1 MNRRIILQ
9 IKELIDL
16 YLASLEKERNLSLKT
31 VRGYKNDLNFFEKWL
46 TENKITEINIA
57 ETLTPTQIRSFWA
70 GRRKGG
76 LCASSMR
83 RGQSALRGL
92 FKYAIRHGLA
102 NKNPVDLMDS
112 PKVQRPLPKA
122 LSQEDVTMLINS
134 PDSSNLLGKRDKAIL
149 ELLYGSGL
157 RVSEVSNLLIDDINL
172 ESQILVVREGK
183 GGKDRV
189 VPLTP
194 ISCQAISLYMNNRFS
209 EKPEWRKETHVFVNH
224 LGTPLTTRSI
234 ARLID
239 KYARRL
245 AMMMNITPHQFRHSF
260 ATHLL
265 NNGADIRAV
274 QEMLGHASLS
284 TTQIYTRI
292 SKEKLMQT
300 YRNCH
305 PRA

>member
-1 MNRRIILQ
+1 MN
-9 IKELIDL
+9 IKELIDQ
-16 YLASLEKERNLSLKT
+16 YLSSLEKERNLSLQT
-31 VRGYKNDLNFFEKWL
+31 IRGYRNDLNFFEQWL
-46 TENKITEINIA
+46 TKNNITEISKA
-57 ETLTPTQIRSFWA
+57 EVLTTSQIRSFWA
-70 GRRKGG
+70 QRRKGG

-92 FKYAIRHGLA
+92 FKFAIKRGFA
-102 NKNPVDLMDS
+102 NKNPVELMDS
-112 PKVQRPLPKA
+112 PKAQRPLPKA
-122 LSQEDVTMLINS
+122 LSQDDVNMLINS
-134 PDSSNLLGKRDKAIL
+134 PNSSSLLGLRDKAIL

-157 RVSEVSNLLIDDINL
+157 RVSEVSNLTSDNLNL
-172 ESQILVVREGK
+172 ESQIVTIREGK

-189 VPLTP
+189 IPLTP
-194 ISCQAISLYMNNRFS
+194 ASCRAISLYTNNRFS
-209 EKPEWRKETHVFVNH
+209 EKPEWREEKHIFLNH
-224 LGTPLTTRSI
+224 SGTPLTTRSI

-239 KYARRL
+239 KYSRRL

>member
-1 MNRRIILQ
+1 MRVS
-9 IKELIDL
+9 ELIEQ
-16 YLASLEKERNLSLKT
+16 YLSSLEKERNLSLQT
-31 VRGYKNDLNFFEKWL
+31 IRGYRNDLNFFEQWL
-46 TENKITEINIA
+46 SANNITEISKA
-57 ETLTPTQIRSFWA
+57 EALTPTQIRSFWA

-76 LCASSMR
+76 LCSSSMR

-92 FKYAIRHGLA
+92 FKYAMRHNLA
-102 NKNPVDLMDS
+102 TKNPVDMMDS
-112 PKVQRPLPKA
+112 PKIQRPLPKA
-122 LSQEDVTMLINS
+122 LSQEEVNMLLNA
-134 PDSSNLLGKRDKAIL
+134 PDTTNLLGIRDKAIL

-157 RVSEVSNLLIDDINL
+157 RVSEVSNLTTENIKL
-172 ESQILVVREGK
+172 ESQIAIIREGK
-183 GGKDRV
+183 GGKDRI

-194 ISCQAISLYMNNRFS
+194 LSCKAISLYINSRFS
-209 EKPEWRKETHVFVNH
+209 TKPEWRQEKHIFLNH

-234 ARLID
+234 ARIID
-239 KYARRL
+239 KYARQL

-292 SKEKLMQT
+292 SKEKLLQT
-300 YRNCH
+300 YRSCH

>member
-1 MNRRIILQ
+1 ML

-16 YLASLEKERNLSLKT
+16 YLNSLEKERSLSLQT
-31 VRGYKNDLNFFEKWL
+31 IRGYRTDLTFFENWL
-46 TENKITEINIA
+46 NDNKITEINMA
-57 ETLTPTQIRSFWA
+57 ESMTPTQIRGFWA
-70 GRRKGG
+70 MRRQKG
-76 LCASSMR
+76 LSPTSMR

-112 PKVQRPLPKA
+112 PKIQRPLPKA
-122 LSQEDVTMLINS
+122 LSQDDVNMLINS
-134 PDSSNLLGKRDKAIL
+134 PDVSNLLGMRDKAIL

-157 RVSEVSNLLIDDINL
+157 RVSEVSNLTTEDINL
-172 ESQILVVREGK
+172 ESQFVTIREGK
-183 GGKDRV
+183 GNKDRV

-194 ISCQAISLYMNNRFS
+194 ISCNALSLYINNRFS
-209 EKPEWRKETHVFVNH
+209 TKPEWREEKHIFLNH

-305 PRA
+305 PRAG

>member
-1 MNRRIILQ
+1 ML
-9 IKELIDL
+9 IKELIEL
-16 YLASLEKERNLSLKT
+16 YLSSLEKERNLSIQTIK
-31 VRGYKNDLNFFEKWL
+31 GYKIDLKFFEDWL
-46 TENKITEINIA
+46 QLNNITEINKA
-57 ETLTPTQIRSFWA
+57 ENMTTTQIRGFWA
-70 GRRKGG
+70 TRRKGG
-76 LCASSMR
+76 LSSASMR

-92 FKYAIRHGLA
+92 FKYAIKHGYA
-102 NKNPVDLMDS
+102 SKNPVELMDS
-112 PKVQRPLPKA
+112 PKIQRPLPKA
-122 LSQEDVTMLINS
+122 LSQDDVNMLINS
-134 PDSSNLLGKRDKAIL
+134 PTISNLLGIRDRAIL

-157 RVSEVSNLLIDDINL
+157 RVSEVSNLTSEDINL
-172 ESQILVVREGK
+172 EAQTLVVREGK
-183 GGKDRV
+183 GNKDRV

-194 ISCQAISLYMNNRFS
+194 ISCKVISQYINRRFT
-209 EKPEWRKETHVFVNH
+209 EKPEWRKEKHIFLNH
-224 LGTPLTTRSI
+224 IGTPLTVRSI

-239 KYARRL
+239 KYSRRL
-245 AMMMNITPHQFRHSF
+245 AMMMNISPHQFRHSF

>member
-1 MNRRIILQ
+1 MLIS
-9 IKELIDL
+9 ELINQ
-16 YLASLEKERNLSLKT
+16 YLESLEKERNLSAQT
-31 VRGYKNDLNFFEKWL
+31 VRGYKNDLILFENWL
-46 TENKITEINIA
+46 LENDIA
-57 ETLTPTQIRSFWA
+57 EISKAVMLTPTQIRSFWA
-70 GRRKGG
+70 GRRQDGI
-76 LCASSMR
+76 CSATMR

-92 FKYAIRHGLA
+92 FKYAMKHGLA
-102 NKNPVDLMDS
+102 NKNPVDMMDS
-112 PKVQRPLPKA
+112 PKMQRPLPKA
-122 LSQEDVTMLINS
+122 LSQDDV
-134 PDSSNLLGKRDKAIL
+134 NLLLNAPDVNTLLGLRDKAIL

-157 RVSEVSNLLIDDINL
+157 RVSEVSNLIEGDLNL
-172 ESQILVVREGK
+172 DGQTAIIREGK

-194 ISCQAISLYMNNRFS
+194 ISCKYISLYINTRFAS
-209 EKPEWRKETHVFVNH
+209 KPEWRAEKHIFVNH
-224 LGTPLTTRSI
+224 AGTPLTTRSI

-239 KYARRL
+239 KYARQL

-292 SKEKLMQT
+292 SKEKLLQT
-300 YRNCH
+300 YRDCH

>member
-1 MNRRIILQ
+1 MF
-9 IKELIDL
+9 IKELIEQ
-16 YLASLEKERNLSLKT
+16 YLSSLEKERNLSPQT
-31 VRGYKNDLNFFEKWL
+31 IRGYQNDLNFFEQWL
-46 TENKITEINIA
+46 SANNINEISKA
-57 ETLTPTQIRSFWA
+57 EALTPTQIRGFWA

-76 LCASSMR
+76 LCAASMR

-92 FKYAIRHGLA
+92 FKYAMRHGLA
-102 NKNPVDLMDS
+102 NKNPVDMMDS

-122 LSQEDVTMLINS
+122 LSQEDVNMLLNS
-134 PDSSNLLGKRDKAIL
+134 PDSTTLLGMRDKAIL

-157 RVSEVSNLLIDDINL
+157 RVSEVSNLTSENINL
-172 ESQILVVREGK
+172 EAQTVIVREGK
-183 GGKDRV
+183 GGKDRI

-194 ISCQAISLYMNNRFS
+194 LSCQAISLYINNRFS
-209 EKPEWRKETHVFVNH
+209 TKPEWREEKHIFLNH

-239 KYARRL
+239 KYARQL

-292 SKEKLMQT
+292 SKEKLLQT
-300 YRNCH
+300 YRSCH

>member
-1 MNRRIILQ
+1 MI
-9 IKELIDL
+9 IKELIEQ
-16 YLASLEKERNLSLKT
+16 YLASLEKERNLSLQT
-31 VRGYKNDLNFFEKWL
+31 LRGYQNDLNFFEKWL
-46 TENKITEINIA
+46 SANNITEISKA
-57 ETLTPTQIRSFWA
+57 ESLTPTQIRGFWA

-76 LCASSMR
+76 LCSSSMR

-122 LSQEDVTMLINS
+122 LSQDDVNMLINS
-134 PDSSNLLGKRDKAIL
+134 PDTSNLLGMRDKAIL

-157 RVSEVSNLLIDDINL
+157 RVSEVANLTSEDINL
-172 ESQILVVREGK
+172 EAQFLTVREGK

-194 ISCQAISLYMNNRFS
+194 ISCNAISLYINNRFS
-209 EKPEWRKETHVFVNH
+209 TKPEWREEKHIFLNH

-234 ARLID
+234 ARLVD
-239 KYARRL
+239 KYARKL

-305 PRA
+305 PRAGGQ

>member
-1 MNRRIILQ
+1 MNIQ
-9 IKELIDL
+9 ELIES
-16 YLASLEKERNLSLKT
+16 YLSSLEKERNLSSQT
-31 VRGYKNDLNFFEKWL
+31 IRGYRNDLNFFEKWL
-46 TENKITEINIA
+46 TANGITEISKA
-57 ETLTPTQIRSFWA
+57 EILTPTQIRGFWA
-70 GRRKGG
+70 QRRKGG
-76 LCASSMR
+76 LCSSSMR

-92 FKYAIRHGLA
+92 FRFAIRHGLA

-122 LSQEDVTMLINS
+122 LSQDDVNKLINS
-134 PDSSNLLGKRDKAIL
+134 PNQSTLLGKRDKAIL

-157 RVSEVSNLLIDDINL
+157 RVSEVANLTYEDVNL

-183 GGKDRV
+183 GNKDRV

-194 ISCQAISLYMNNRFS
+194 ISCQAITLYINSRFS
-209 EKPEWRKETHVFVNH
+209 EKPEWRKEKNIFLNH

-234 ARLID
+234 ARLVD

>member
-1 MNRRIILQ
+1 MLIE
-9 IKELIDL
+9 ELIKQ
-16 YLASLEKERNLSLKT
+16 YLDSLEKERNLSLQT
-31 VRGYKNDLNFFEKWL
+31 IRGYRNDLNFFLQWL
-46 TENKITEINIA
+46 TANSLTEINKA
-57 ETLTPTQIRSFWA
+57 EALTPAQIRSFWA

-76 LCASSMR
+76 LCSSSMR

-92 FKYAIRHGLA
+92 FKYAMRHGLA

-112 PKVQRPLPKA
+112 PKVQQALPKA
-122 LSQEDVTMLINS
+122 LSQAEVNMLLNS
-134 PDSSNLLGKRDKAIL
+134 PDSTTLLGMRDKAIL

-157 RVSEVSNLLIDDINL
+157 RVSEVSNLTTEDINL
-172 ESQILVVREGK
+172 ESEIVTVREGK

-194 ISCQAISLYMNNRFS
+194 VSCKAISLYINNKFS
-209 EKPEWRKETHVFVNH
+209 TKPEWRQEKHVFLNH
-224 LGTPLTTRSI
+224 LGTPLSTRSI

-239 KYARRL
+239 KYARQL

-292 SKEKLMQT
+292 SKEKLLQT
-300 YRNCH
+300 YRSCH

>member
-1 MNRRIILQ
+1 MF
-9 IKELIDL
+9 IKELIEQ
-16 YLASLEKERNLSLKT
+16 YLSSLEKERNLSPQT
-31 VRGYKNDLNFFEKWL
+31 IRGYQNDLNFFEQWL
-46 TENKITEINIA
+46 SANNISEISKA
-57 ETLTPTQIRSFWA
+57 EALTPTQIRGFWA

-76 LCASSMR
+76 LCSASMR

-92 FKYAIRHGLA
+92 FKYAMRHGLA
-102 NKNPVDLMDS
+102 VKNPVDMMDS

-122 LSQEDVTMLINS
+122 LSQEDVNMLLNS
-134 PDSSNLLGKRDKAIL
+134 PDSTTLLGMRDKAIL

-157 RVSEVSNLLIDDINL
+157 RVSEVSNLTSENL
-172 ESQILVVREGK
+172 NLDAQTIIVREGK
-183 GGKDRV
+183 GGKDRI
-189 VPLTP
+189 VPLTLL
-194 ISCQAISLYMNNRFS
+194 SCQAISLYVNNRFS
-209 EKPEWRKETHVFVNH
+209 MKPEWREEKHIFLNH

-239 KYARRL
+239 KYARQL

-292 SKEKLMQT
+292 SKEKLLQT
-300 YRNCH
+300 YRSCH

>member
-1 MNRRIILQ
+1 MV
-9 IKELIDL
+9 IKELIEE
-16 YLASLEKERNLSLKT
+16 YLASLEKERNLSLQT
-31 VRGYKNDLNFFEKWL
+31 IRGYKNDLNFFEKWL
-46 TENKITEINIA
+46 SNNDITEISKA
-57 ETLTPTQIRSFWA
+57 ESLTPAQIRGFWA

-76 LCASSMR
+76 LCSSSMR

-122 LSQEDVTMLINS
+122 LSQDDVNMLLNS
-134 PDSSNLLGKRDKAIL
+134 PDTSNLLGMRDKAIL

-157 RVSEVSNLLIDDINL
+157 RVSEVSNLTSEDINL
-172 ESQILVVREGK
+172 EAQLLTVREGK

-194 ISCQAISLYMNNRFS
+194 ISCNAISLYINNR
-209 EKPEWRKETHVFVNH
+209 
-224 LGTPLTTRSI
+224 TTEITRFINEMIRRGFRRIGFIGDYRHCRSFYERYT
-234 ARLID
+234 AF
-239 KYARRL
+239 RL

-305 PRA
+305 PRAG

>member
-1 MNRRIILQ
+1 MSIS
-9 IKELIDL
+9 ELIKQ
-16 YLASLEKERNLSLKT
+16 YLESLEKERNLSAQT
-31 VRGYKNDLNFFEKWL
+31 IRGYLNDLTFFEKWL
-46 TENKITEINIA
+46 SENNITEISKA
-57 ETLTPTQIRSFWA
+57 VTLTPAQIRGFWA
-70 GRRKGG
+70 KRRQGG
-76 LCASSMR
+76 LASASMR

-92 FKYAIRHGLA
+92 FKYAMKHGLA
-102 NKNPVDLMDS
+102 TRNPVDMMDS
-112 PKVQRPLPKA
+112 PKAQRPLPRA
-122 LSQEDVTMLINS
+122 LSQEDVNMLLNA
-134 PDSSNLLGKRDKAIL
+134 PDSTNLLGMRDKAIL

-157 RVSEVSNLLIDDINL
+157 RVSEVANLTSEDLMLDNQTAII
-172 ESQILVVREGK
+172 REGK
-183 GGKDRV
+183 GNKDRI

-194 ISCQAISLYMNNRFS
+194 LSCKAISLYINNRFS
-209 EKPEWRKETHVFVNH
+209 TKPAWRDEKHIFLNH
-224 LGTPLTTRSI
+224 MGTPLTTRSI

-239 KYARRL
+239 KYARQL

-300 YRNCH
+300 YRLCH

>member
-1 MNRRIILQ
+1 MF
-9 IKELIDL
+9 IKELIEQ
-16 YLASLEKERNLSLKT
+16 YLSSLEKERNLSPQT
-31 VRGYKNDLNFFEKWL
+31 IRGYQNDLNFFEQWL
-46 TENKITEINIA
+46 SANNINEISKA
-57 ETLTPTQIRSFWA
+57 EALTPTQIRGFWA

-76 LCASSMR
+76 LCAASMR

-92 FKYAIRHGLA
+92 FKYAMRHGLA
-102 NKNPVDLMDS
+102 NKNPVDMMDS
-112 PKVQRPLPKA
+112 PKVQRLLPKA
-122 LSQEDVTMLINS
+122 LSQEDVNMLLNS
-134 PDSSNLLGKRDKAIL
+134 PDSTTLLGMRDKAIL

-157 RVSEVSNLLIDDINL
+157 RVSEVSNLTSENINL
-172 ESQILVVREGK
+172 EAQTVIVREGK
-183 GGKDRV
+183 GGKDRI

-194 ISCQAISLYMNNRFS
+194 LSCQAISLYINNRFS
-209 EKPEWRKETHVFVNH
+209 TKPEWREEKHIFLNH

-239 KYARRL
+239 KYARQL

-292 SKEKLMQT
+292 SKEKLLQT
-300 YRNCH
+300 YRSCH